1 MKLWA
6 SASAVGFSVVA
17 LTTACSSDAPPGNT
31 PVTPIGGTSAGG
43 AGGVATTSGTT
54 SGGTNGVPMAG
65 TSTGGT
71 VTTTAGTSMGGSVPV
86 AGTGGTAPVGGTGG
100 TAPVGGTGGTA
111 PVGGAGAEVM
121 TACPAGVVGH
131 CSMGVTYPPHD
142 GFTLQLVED
151 FPMPL
156 DLDHDPIWTWS
167 DGSPAD
173 GQTGFRKDQLGF
185 PNGHMTITADAP
197 AGCAPMTSNAGCIPG
212 RMAYGEALNPN
223 AQANVGTMGV
233 WSGELRTKYN
243 NYRYGYYE
251 VKYQAPV
258 ANPGM
263 EMTDT
268 ASGDY
273 LSTMFIFRTPKNVVW
288 NEIDIELEPNHH
300 NQIGGNVVNAQ
311 GAVGYPGG
319 NADPLMGVNGP
330 AGYAITQ
337 EHIYAFSWTPT
348 KVEWFMDGVSI
359 HSFAG
364 RPGTGPTNSD
374 PIPTLSAKIMMNLW
388 VFSGN
393 AFGDGKN
400 NKYPFH
406 ATYDYLHFYKFSGEA
421 KYPCDPVPG
430 CLDATDKTKS
440 AQNNGT
446 EVNYGM

>member
-6 SASAVGFSVVA
+6 SASAIGLSVAA
-17 LTTACSSDAPPGNT
+17 LATACSSDAPNNTNYVPPAGGGSSSGTAAGGSSTGGSVPTAGTATGGTT
-31 PVTPIGGTSAGG
+31 PVTGG
-43 AGGVATTSGTT
+43 
-54 SGGTNGVPMAG
+54 
-65 TSTGGT
+65 TGGT
-71 VTTTAGTSMGGSVPV
+71 TPV
-86 AGTGGTAPVGGTGG
+86 AGTGGTGGGSAGTGG
-100 TAPVGGTGGTA
+100 TTGGAT
-111 PVGGAGAEVM
+111 GGEVM

-156 DLDHDPIWTWS
+156 DLDHDAIWTWS

-173 GQTGFRKDQLGF
+173 GQTGFRKEQLGF
-185 PNGHMTITADAP
+185 PNGHMTITADIPPNTP
-197 AGCAPMTSNAGCIPG
+197 ACAPMTSNSGCIAP
-212 RMAYGEALNPN
+212 RMAYGEALSPN
-223 AQANVGTMGV
+223 AQANVNAMGV

-273 LSTMFIFRTPKNVVW
+273 LSTMFVFRTPKNVVW

-300 NQIGGNVVNAQ
+300 DQIGGNVVNAQ

-319 NADPLMGVNGP
+319 NADPLMGVSGP

-337 EHIYAFSWTPT
+337 EHVYAFSWTPT

-364 RPGTGPTNSD
+364 KASD
-374 PIPTLSAKIMMNLW
+374 PVPTLSAKIMMNLW

-446 EVNYGM
+446 ETNYGM